1 MPKLIS
7 SKLITP
13 THIPKSLLSTIHC
26 HPSSGEYTSQ
36 ESKKPTTAPFEA
48 RLVLIHP
55 CQSLSLQNSL
65 PPHTFQKV
73 YYLPFTAIHHQESIQ
88 AKNLKSQL
96 WHHSKPA
103 WFLSIHAKAY
113 LFKTHYPHTHSKKFI
128 IYHSLPSII
137 RRVYKPRI

>member
-1 MPKLIS
+1 M
-7 SKLITP
+7 
-13 THIPKSLLSTIHC
+13 HC

-36 ESKKPTTAPFEA
+36 ESKKPTMAPFQA

-55 CQSLSLQNSL
+55 CQSLSLQNSFS
-65 PPHTFQKV
+65 TYSFQKA
-73 YYLPFTAIHHQESIQ
+73 YDLPCTAIRHQESIQ
-88 AKNLKSQL
+88 TKNLKSQL

-113 LFKTHYPHTHSKKFI
+113 LFKTHSPHTASKKLM
-128 IYHSLPSII
+128 IYHALPSVI